1 MSFDRC
7 GYYKHSFLLKGNICN
22 NGTHIDYGFVLCDKV
37 ERTIRINRI
46 VKKKAGLV
54 RLLNLICSSSPIVR
68 D

>member
-1 MSFDRC
+1 MWILQTFIPTKRK
-7 GYYKHSFLLKGNICN
+7 YICN
-22 NGTHIDYGFVLCDKV
+22 NRTHIDYSFVLCDKV